1 MAKKFVSLGYNL
13 VSGGTD
19 NHLILVDLRNKGLD
33 GSKMETILNQLCIYL
48 NKNTVPGD
56 KSALLPSAI
65 RIGSPPMTTRGFK
78 EAEFDQ
84 VVEFIDR
91 SAKICCEIK

>member
-33 GSKMETILNQLCIYL
+33 GSKMETILN
-48 NKNTVPGD
+48 
-56 KSALLPSAI
+56 
-65 RIGSPPMTTRGFK
+65 
-78 EAEFDQ
+78 
-84 VVEFIDR
+84 
-91 SAKICCEIK
+91 